1 MRFDTVDSPGRVLPF
16 CGSTPSLT
24 SSTSALTNCKA
35 SASREAA
42 RRCEHQTDG
51 GAGAAGA
58 PSEVSLLAGRDSNPA
73 ASAPSRRPRDLYFN
87 LVVADRVGASGPVAD
102 GILSVQLAAD
112 LINGLFNRAVAEGGQ
127 VRSSCRGGSDF

>member
-24 SSTSALTNCKA
+24 SSTSALTAKLVLVGKLPGVANTKLMAGLAPPVLRAKLACW
-35 SASREAA
+35 R
-42 RRCEHQTDG
+42 G
-51 GAGAAGA
+51 GIVTRPRAHLHAG
-58 PSEVSLLAGRDSNPA
+58 
-73 ASAPSRRPRDLYFN
+73 PRDLYFN